1 MTEWLIGGG
10 LQSEGIL
17 APSDNNVTDVNIHC
31 MIQIFV
37 STNII
42 ASYFEYQRCTLCTN
56 QCLPNHEIN
65 LGQHYIFKYTF

>member
-1 MTEWLIGGG
+1 MTEWLIRGE

-17 APSDNNVTDVNIHC
+17 ASIDTNVADVNILC
-31 MIQIFV
+31 MIQIFA

-42 ASYFEYQRCTLCTN
+42 ASYFEYQRCTLCRN